1 MTPRPESSG
10 SRPKGTAGE
19 KIPEQPTAA
28 QQKSAAKK
36 TAVPKQAAA
45 KKAAPAK
52 ATARKATA
60 GKTTVGK
67 TAAKKAA
74 TKKTAAK
81 KTAVEQPTPEA
92 ATAGTAT
99 VKKASAK
106 KTAVEQP
113 TPEAAT
119 AGTATVKKAS
129 AKKTAVEQPTPET
142 ATVKKAAAKK
152 AAVKKSAAKK
162 ATRVKATAGR
172 TTAVKAAAAKS
183 TAAESVAD
191 EAAAAKSP
199 AAKTLGKKTAAKK
212 TAAKKAPAKKAPA
225 KKPTTAKTTVGEA
238 TGAGATGAGATAA
251 GAHAAEAPGAGAPAA
266 GAHAAEAPGA
276 GAPAK
281 KAAAK
286 KTTPARTTVAKAAAK
301 RTGAGAA
308 PAGKPVAKKSAAK
321 KSAAKKAPARKA
333 PATQAPSGQ
342 APPEKAPPEKAPT
355 GQATAEKAPTGQAS
369 PDKAPTGHAPAG
381 KAASVQVAPPEVE
394 VAVSPAVDAVDRE
407 RLLGGTH
414 HAPHSVLGAHPVPG
428 GVAFRAL
435 RPYALSVTV
444 VSGELRAELHDDG
457 DGFFSGLLP
466 LREVPAYRL
475 VVEYE
480 GTVLETEDAYRFLPT
495 LGDLDLHLIGEGRH
509 EELWTALG
517 AHPTV
522 HQGVTGT
529 RFAVWAPNAQG
540 VRVTGTFNFW
550 DGTGHIMRSL
560 GSSGVWELFLPD
572 VGEGEL
578 YKFEITRPDGSKTL
592 RADPLARRTEVP
604 PATSSVI
611 TSSEYE
617 WGDAQWLARRAEV
630 PAHEAPFSVYE
641 VHLPSWRPG
650 LTYRQLAEQLPGY
663 VKNLGFTHVELMP
676 VAEHPFGGSWGYQV
690 TGFYAPTA
698 RLGTP
703 DDFRYLVDSL
713 HRAGIGV
720 LMDWV
725 PAHFP
730 RDDWALAEFDGRPLY
745 EHEDPL
751 RAAHPDWGTLE
762 FDFGRNEVRNFLV
775 ANAVYWCEEFHIDG
789 LRVDAVASMLYLDY
803 SREPGQWTPNEHGGR
818 ENLDAV
824 AFLQEMN
831 ATVYRRVPG
840 VVTIAEESTA
850 WDGVTRATHHKGPSG
865 FGGLGFGLKWNM
877 GWMHDSLQ
885 YMSHE
890 PVYRKYHHG
899 EMTFS
904 MVYAYSE
911 NYVLPISH
919 DEVVHGKRSLV
930 SKMPGDWWQQRAGVR
945 SYLGFMWAHPGKQ
958 LLFMGQEFAQ
968 GAEWSEAHG
977 PDWWLLDPGYGAE
990 PDHRGVRDLV
1000 RDLNTVYRA
1009 TPALWRLDTDP
1020 AGFEWIVGD
1029 AADDN
1034 VLAFLR
1040 LDPEGV
1046 PVLAVS
1052 NFAPVTRQD
1061 YRLGVPDDVP
1071 AWHEALNT
1079 DAARYGGSDVTN
1091 PHPVKPEPQSW
1102 HGRPAS
1108 IRLTLPP
1115 LATVWLRP
1123 A

>member
-28 QQKSAAKK
+28 QHKSAAKK

-45 KKAAPAK
+45 KKAAPARTTAKK
-52 ATARKATA
+52 AAA
-60 GKTTVGK
+60 GKTTVAK
-67 TAAKKAA
+67 TVAKKAA
-74 TKKTAAK
+74 TKKAPAK
-81 KTAVEQPTPEA
+81 KTSVEQP
-92 ATAGTAT
+92 
-99 VKKASAK
+99 
-106 KTAVEQP
+106 
-113 TPEAAT
+113 
-119 AGTATVKKAS
+119 
-129 AKKTAVEQPTPET
+129 
-142 ATVKKAAAKK
+142 
-152 AAVKKSAAKK
+152 
-162 ATRVKATAGR
+162 
-172 TTAVKAAAAKS
+172 AAAAGT
-183 TAAESVAD
+183 TA
-191 EAAAAKSP
+191 
-199 AAKTLGKKTAAKK
+199 AAKK
-212 TAAKKAPAKKAPA
+212 TAAKKAAVKKTAAKQTAAKQTAARTAVKKTAAEKATTVGSTAAGSAAKEATATEAAATESPVRKAAAKKA
-225 KKPTTAKTTVGEA
+225 T
-238 TGAGATGAGATAA
+238 
-251 GAHAAEAPGAGAPAA
+251 
-266 GAHAAEAPGA
+266 
-276 GAPAK
+276 AK
-281 KAAAK
+281 KAAARK
-286 KTTPARTTVAKAAAK
+286 APAAKALAK
-301 RTGAGAA
+301 KATVSGAPAEKALPKKSAVKKA
-308 PAGKPVAKKSAAK
+308 PAGKSPAGTAASAQVVPPEMEVAA
-321 KSAAKKAPARKA
+321 APAVGSA
-333 PATQAPSGQ
+333 
-342 APPEKAPPEKAPT
+342 
-355 GQATAEKAPTGQAS
+355 
-369 PDKAPTGHAPAG
+369 
-381 KAASVQVAPPEVE
+381 
-394 VAVSPAVDAVDRE
+394 DRE
-407 RLLGGTH
+407 RLLNGTH
-414 HAPHSVLGAHPVPG
+414 HDPHSVLGAHPVPG
-428 GVAFRAL
+428 GVAFRAF
-435 RPYALSVTV
+435 RPYALSVSV
-444 VSGELRAELHDDG
+444 VAGELRAELHDDG
-457 DGFFSGLLP
+457 EGFFSGLLP
-466 LREVPAYRL
+466 LTEVPEYRL

-517 AHPTV
+517 AHPMT
-522 HQGVTGT
+522 HQDVTGT
-529 RFAVWAPNAQG
+529 RFAVWAPNARG
-540 VRVTGTFNFW
+540 VRVAGTFNFW
-550 DGTGHIMRSL
+550 DGTAHVMRSL

-572 VGEGEL
+572 IGEGEL

-611 TSSEYE
+611 TSSQYE

-703 DDFRYLVDSL
+703 DDFRYLVDKL
-713 HRAGIGV
+713 HQAGIGV

-730 RDDWALAEFDGRPLY
+730 RDAWALAEFDGRPLY

-840 VVTIAEESTA
+840 VVTVAEESTA

-890 PVYRKYHHG
+890 PVHRKYHHG

-1034 VLAFLR
+1034 VFAFLR

-1052 NFAPVTRQD
+1052 NFAPVTRQE
-1061 YRLGVPDDVP
+1061 YRLGVPEDIP
-1071 AWHEALNT
+1071 AWHEAVNT

-1091 PHPVKPEPQSW
+1091 PDPVKPEPLAW

>member
-28 QQKSAAKK
+28 QKKSAAKK

-45 KKAAPAK
+45 
-52 ATARKATA
+52 RKATA
-60 GKTTVGK
+60 
-67 TAAKKAA
+67 
-74 TKKTAAK
+74 
-81 KTAVEQPTPEA
+81 P
-92 ATAGTAT
+92 
-99 VKKASAK
+99 
-106 KTAVEQP
+106 
-113 TPEAAT
+113 
-119 AGTATVKKAS
+119 
-129 AKKTAVEQPTPET
+129 
-142 ATVKKAAAKK
+142 AKK
-152 AAVKKSAAKK
+152 AAVKKTAVTQSPATKATAKK
-162 ATRVKATAGR
+162 AAPAKTTAKKAVAKKAVAKKAAPEKATAAKATAEKVAATKATAG
-172 TTAVKAAAAKS
+172 
-183 TAAESVAD
+183 
-191 EAAAAKSP
+191 
-199 AAKTLGKKTAAKK
+199 KTAAKK
-212 TAAKKAPAKKAPA
+212 TTAEKTTAKKATAKKAAATKATATKAVAKKATTKKAVAKKATTVKAAATKATATKATAAKPPAKKAPAKKATA
-225 KKPTTAKTTVGEA
+225 KKATAGTA
-238 TGAGATGAGATAA
+238 TAGKATAA
-251 GAHAAEAPGAGAPAA
+251 SAQ
-266 GAHAAEAPGA
+266 
-276 GAPAK
+276 
-281 KAAAK
+281 
-286 KTTPARTTVAKAAAK
+286 TV
-301 RTGAGAA
+301 
-308 PAGKPVAKKSAAK
+308 
-321 KSAAKKAPARKA
+321 
-333 PATQAPSGQ
+333 
-342 APPEKAPPEKAPT
+342 PPEMEL
-355 GQATAEKAPTGQAS
+355 
-369 PDKAPTGHAPAG
+369 
-381 KAASVQVAPPEVE
+381 
-394 VAVSPAVDAVDRE
+394 AVSPALGAADRD
-407 RLLGGTH
+407 RLLNGTH
-414 HAPHSVLGAHPVPG
+414 HDPHSVLGAHPVPG
-428 GVAFRAL
+428 GIAFRAF

-444 VSGELRAELHDDG
+444 VAGEVRAELQDDG
-457 DGFFSGLLP
+457 EGFFSGLLP
-466 LREVPAYRL
+466 LREVPEYRL
-475 VVEYE
+475 LVEYE
-480 GTVLETEDAYRFLPT
+480 GTVLDTEDAYRFLPT

-517 AHPTV
+517 AHPMT

-529 RFAVWAPNAQG
+529 RFSVWAPNALG
-540 VRVTGTFNFW
+540 VRVAGTFNFW
-550 DGTGHIMRSL
+550 DGTGHVMRSL

-572 VGEGEL
+572 IGEGEL
-578 YKFEITRPDGSKTL
+578 YKFEITRPDGSKTM
-592 RADPLARRTEVP
+592 RADPMARRTEVP

-611 TSSEYE
+611 TSSGYE
-617 WGDAQWLARRAEV
+617 WGDAEWLDRRTEA

-650 LTYRQLAEQLPGY
+650 LTYRQLAEQLPAY

-703 DDFRYLVDSL
+703 DDFRYLVDAL

-745 EHEDPL
+745 EHADPL

-775 ANAVYWCEEFHIDG
+775 ANALYWCEEFHIDG

-831 ATVYRRVPG
+831 ATLYRRVPG

-890 PVYRKYHHG
+890 PVYRKHHHH

-919 DEVVHGKRSLV
+919 DEVVHGKGSLV
-930 SKMPGDWWQQRAGVR
+930 SKMPGDWWQQRANHR
-945 SYLGFMWAHPGKQ
+945 AYLGFMWAHPGKQ

-990 PDHRGVRDLV
+990 AEHRGVRDLV

-1009 TPALWRLDTDP
+1009 TEALWRLDTDP
-1020 AGFEWIVGD
+1020 AGFEWVAGD

-1034 VLAFLR
+1034 VVAFLR
-1040 LDPEGV
+1040 LDPEGN
-1046 PVLAVS
+1046 PLLSVS
-1052 NFAPVTRQD
+1052 NFAPVVRHD
-1061 YRLGVPDDVP
+1061 YRLGVPEDVP
-1071 AWHEALNT
+1071 AWHEAVNT
-1079 DAARYGGSDVTN
+1079 DAAAYGGSDVTN
-1091 PHPVKPEPQSW
+1091 PDPVKPEAQPW

-1115 LATVWLRP
+1115 LSTVWLRP

>member
-10 SRPKGTAGE
+10 SRPQGTAGE

-28 QQKSAAKK
+28 QKKSAAKK

-45 KKAAPAK
+45 KKTAPAK
-52 ATARKATA
+52 T
-60 GKTTVGK
+60 

-74 TKKTAAK
+74 AKKTPAGQSPASKATAKKAAPAKTTAKKAVAKKTAPAKAAAKKTAAKETTAEKAVTKKAVTKKAAAAKPTTAKTTTAKSTTAKSTAAKSTTTKAAAKKTAAK
-81 KTAVEQPTPEA
+81 KTTAKK
-92 ATAGTAT
+92 ATAT
-99 VKKASAK
+99 KAPA
-106 KTAVEQP
+106 
-113 TPEAAT
+113 
-119 AGTATVKKAS
+119 
-129 AKKTAVEQPTPET
+129 
-142 ATVKKAAAKK
+142 KKAAAKK
-152 AAVKKSAAKK
+152 AAV
-162 ATRVKATAGR
+162 R
-172 TTAVKAAAAKS
+172 
-183 TAAESVAD
+183 
-191 EAAAAKSP
+191 
-199 AAKTLGKKTAAKK
+199 
-212 TAAKKAPAKKAPA
+212 KAPAKKA
-225 KKPTTAKTTVGEA
+225 V
-238 TGAGATGAGATAA
+238 
-251 GAHAAEAPGAGAPAA
+251 
-266 GAHAAEAPGA
+266 
-276 GAPAK
+276 
-281 KAAAK
+281 
-286 KTTPARTTVAKAAAK
+286 
-301 RTGAGAA
+301 
-308 PAGKPVAKKSAAK
+308 
-321 KSAAKKAPARKA
+321 
-333 PATQAPSGQ
+333 
-342 APPEKAPPEKAPT
+342 
-355 GQATAEKAPTGQAS
+355 
-369 PDKAPTGHAPAG
+369 AG
-381 KAASVQVAPPEVE
+381 KAAAAQVVPPEME

-407 RLLGGTH
+407 RLLAGTH
-414 HAPHSVLGAHPVPG
+414 HDPHSVLGAHPVPG
-428 GVAFRAL
+428 GIAFRAF

-444 VSGELRAELHDDG
+444 IAGELRAELHADG
-457 DGFFSGLLP
+457 EGFFSGLLP
-466 LREVPAYRL
+466 LPEVPEYRL
-475 VVEYE
+475 LVAYE

-517 AHPTV
+517 AHPMT

-529 RFAVWAPNAQG
+529 RFAVWAPNARG
-540 VRVTGTFNFW
+540 VRVAGTFNFW
-550 DGTGHIMRSL
+550 DGTGHAMRSL

-572 VGEGEL
+572 IGEGEL
-578 YKFEITRPDGSKTL
+578 YKYEITRPDGSKTM

-611 TSSEYE
+611 TSSDYE
-617 WGDAQWLARRAEV
+617 WGDADWLSRRAEA

-663 VKNLGFTHVELMP
+663 VKGLGFTHVELMP

-703 DDFRYLVDSL
+703 DDFRYLVDKL
-713 HRAGIGV
+713 HQAGIGV
-720 LMDWV
+720 IMDWV

-745 EHEDPL
+745 EHADPL

-762 FDFGRNEVRNFLV
+762 FDYGRNEVRNFLV

-890 PVYRKYHHG
+890 PVYRKYHHH

-919 DEVVHGKRSLV
+919 DEVVHGKGSLV

-945 SYLGFMWAHPGKQ
+945 AYLGFMWAHPGKQ

-990 PDHRGVRDLV
+990 ADHRGVRDLV

-1040 LDPEGV
+1040 LDPEGN
-1046 PVLAVS
+1046 PLLAVS
-1052 NFAPVTRQD
+1052 NFAPVVRQD
-1061 YRLGVPDDVP
+1061 YRLGVPEDVP
-1071 AWHEALNT
+1071 AWHEAVNT
-1079 DAARYGGSDVTN
+1079 DAARYGGGDVTRAD
-1091 PHPVKPEPQSW
+1091 PVKPEAQPW